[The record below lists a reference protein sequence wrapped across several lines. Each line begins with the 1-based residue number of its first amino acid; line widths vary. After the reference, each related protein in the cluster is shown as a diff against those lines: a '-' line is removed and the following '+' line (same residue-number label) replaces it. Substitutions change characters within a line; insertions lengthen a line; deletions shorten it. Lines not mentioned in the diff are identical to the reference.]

1 MDGRLSEILTGDKT
15 WAHYFEPQIKIDKMQ
30 FRKRAKH
37 PGITKKF
44 RSEHKERVVIFVNR
58 SGTCDDVGLS
68 YFLEEISD
76 KNPPEIATFLHLVIL
91 LKGGGRRAKIVLQ
104 LC

>member
-15 WAHYFEPQIKIDKMQ
+15 GAHYFEPQIKIDKMQ

-44 RSEHKERVVIFVNR
+44 QSIKKE
-58 SGTCDDVGLS
+58 LS
-68 YFLEEISD
+68 FSLIEVE
-76 KNPPEIATFLHLVIL
+76 AAMV
-91 LKGGGRRAKIVLQ
+91 
-104 LC
+104 